1 MSPAELL
8 PRYLKPKVG
17 AYARKTQPVE
27 EVVEQV
33 LVISFSDNVIYSSHS
48 ENPLTQMFAMAVT
61 NKMMPRQKCCTW

>member
-1 MSPAELL
+1 MSPTELL

-48 ENPLTQMFAMAVT
+48 ENPLFAMVVT
-61 NKMMPRQKCCTW
+61 NKMMPQQKCCTW